1 MCVCQTVID
10 VFERSWNHKPAGGW
24 VGHWFS
30 QYQQLT
36 SPPPETQTREGK
48 RTTKFSLPFATWN
61 HGISTGVV
69 ETRYMTSSSMPCHGN
84 PYHGHRIP
92 MKMDWRPSLK
102 IVCICKPTC
111 DHGTYILHSCTVQ
124 SKTPW
129 LALAFEPIHQ
139 GSTCEPP
146 GLSPRTLLQPPHP
159 RRCPAEPVL
168 RGITAKWRCCTHS
181 IPCSLRTK
189 TSGPGDLSPEI
200 HIYHILGANEY
211 FKPKVC
217 SCRRQ
222 NKSLQVGLWRGTRF
236 LVQAQILLIHCH
248 CRRNGLKLP
257 WIPPVAPAIWQSDG
271 YNHQSRFLQHET
283 TLQPSNCIAWTR
295 ARKDDEKE
303 LPPCFWMIQ
312 VRFKPAQKKWA
323 CWMASTTVAK
333 HGTPPLRSPC
343 LPSPQPFLRSLN
355 SFMMKLKWASK

>member
-1 MCVCQTVID
+1 MKNSTCVCVSNCYRCIWKILKPQT
-10 VFERSWNHKPAGGW
+10 SWGLGWPLIFTIPTTDLTPA
-24 VGHWFS
+24 
-30 QYQQLT
+30 
-36 SPPPETQTREGK
+36 ETQTGEGK
-48 RTTKFSLPFATWN
+48 RITKFSLPFATWN
-61 HGISTGVV
+61 HGIST
-69 ETRYMTSSSMPCHGN
+69 SSSMQCHGN
-84 PYHGHRIP
+84 PYENGHTIP
-92 MKMDWRPSLK
+92 MKMDWQPSPK
-102 IVCICKPTC
+102 IVCICKPTF
-111 DHGTYILHSCTVQ
+111 DHGTYILYSCTVQ

-146 GLSPRTLLQPPHP
+146 GPSPRTLLQPPHP

-168 RGITAKWRCCTHS
+168 RGITAKWRCCPHS

-200 HIYHILGANEY
+200 HIYHTLGANEY

-271 YNHQSRFLQHET
+271 
-283 TLQPSNCIAWTR
+283 
-295 ARKDDEKE
+295 
-303 LPPCFWMIQ
+303 
-312 VRFKPAQKKWA
+312 
-323 CWMASTTVAK
+323 
-333 HGTPPLRSPC
+333 
-343 LPSPQPFLRSLN
+343 
-355 SFMMKLKWASK
+355 